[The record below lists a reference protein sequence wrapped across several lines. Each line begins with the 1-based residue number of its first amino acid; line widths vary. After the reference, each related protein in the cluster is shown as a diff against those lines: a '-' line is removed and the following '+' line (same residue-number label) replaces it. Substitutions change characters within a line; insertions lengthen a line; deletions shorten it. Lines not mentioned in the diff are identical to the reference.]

1 MRFFEYI
8 AIFLT
13 AITGGMALEESAFK
27 DAPKWEPAYTLKSD
41 EVIVGF
47 GNNSY
52 VVKADEYLAILKDA
66 GVTIGTPKLDSS
78 WVSTSPSNV
87 QTRRG
92 TKRGLDKRCSSTEYI
107 ITDKTETFI
116 DWDVQMSPVLCAAAG
131 DMDITVTDGYSISN
145 AVTTSVGIDQTLIE
159 DILKVSFRVDY
170 TETWTTTASTLTK
183 GTVKD
188 GNCGVMI
195 TKPITTR
202 RSGRFFRGCIGSAT
216 QVGTWYA
223 DSHGN
228 GSYNGVD
235 WIQGAISMCTK
246 QQDNPPLTRC
256 TGQGDFA

>member
-1 MRFFEYI
+1 MRFSQGI
-8 AIFLT
+8 AILMT
-13 AITGGMALEESAFK
+13 AITGSMSLEESAFNH
-27 DAPKWEPAYTLKSD
+27 AAKWTPTYVLQSD
-41 EVIVGF
+41 DVIVGF

-52 VVKADEYLAILKDA
+52 VAKVDKYLGMLKAE
-66 GVTIGTPKLDSS
+66 GVTIGTPELDPSWGSS
-78 WVSTSPSNV
+78 KRYAIPSRDETGSNI
-87 QTRRG
+87 
-92 TKRGLDKRCSSTEYI
+92 DKRCDETEYI

-131 DMDITVTDGYSISN
+131 DMDITVTDGYSVSN
-145 AVTTSVGIDQTLIE
+145 AVTVSTGIDQTLIE
-159 DILKVSFRVDY
+159 DVLKVSFRIDY

-216 QVGTWYA
+216 EVGTWYA
-223 DSHGN
+223 DSHEN

-235 WIQGAISMCTK
+235 WVQGAISMCAKT
-246 QQDNPPLTRC
+246 QDNPPLTRC
-256 TGQGDFA
+256 NGQGNFV

>member
-8 AIFLT
+8 GVFLT
-13 AITGGMALEESAFK
+13 VITGGMSLEESAFK
-27 DAPKWEPAYTLKSD
+27 NAPKWAPTYTLKSD

-52 VVKADEYLAILKDA
+52 VAKVDEYLAILKAA
-66 GVTIGTPKLDSS
+66 GVTIGTPKLDAS
-78 WVSTSPSNV
+78 WVSTSASNV
-87 QTRRG
+87 HTR
-92 TKRGLDKRCSSTEYI
+92 RGLDKRCSETEYI

-131 DMDITVTDGYSISN
+131 DMDITVMDGYSIAN

-159 DILKVSFRVDY
+159 DILKVSFRIDY
-170 TETWTTTASTLTK
+170 TETWTTSASTLTK

-228 GSYNGVD
+228 GSYNGID

-246 QQDNPPLTRC
+246 QQDNPPLGRC
-256 TGQGDFA
+256 NGQGDFA